1 MRVLKFLS
9 KRVLQYRRWQAQ
21 CCLVKG
27 EKGSWLRYG
36 KGCYGCVACQYAGS
50 SGAYGRFKV
59 KDIGLCNL
67 LLHQKSKLHQQHVDI
82 YLRRPGAIIAAGA
95 PSIADFK
102 AVWHLVVEKG
112 ASASKSGLPGVGGG
126 RKVRKC
132 VRCLAVGIKTLD
144 QKFLA
149 KSKSKYLRY
158 YIYIYNI
165 YYPSTGLYDVCLIA
179 RVRAYMMYVT

>member
-1 MRVLKFLS
+1 MAGPVLPC
-9 KRVLQYRRWQAQ
+9 RR
-21 CCLVKG
+21 G
-27 EKGSWLRYG
+27 EVAGILASHR
-36 KGCYGCVACQYAGS
+36 KGCYGCVACQHAGS
-50 SGAYGRFKV
+50 SGAYGRFEV

-112 ASASKSGLPGVGGG
+112 ASASKSCLPGVGGG
-126 RKVRKC
+126 KKVRKC

-165 YYPSTGLYDVCLIA
+165 YIYIT
-179 RVRAYMMYVT
+179 RVQVYMMSV